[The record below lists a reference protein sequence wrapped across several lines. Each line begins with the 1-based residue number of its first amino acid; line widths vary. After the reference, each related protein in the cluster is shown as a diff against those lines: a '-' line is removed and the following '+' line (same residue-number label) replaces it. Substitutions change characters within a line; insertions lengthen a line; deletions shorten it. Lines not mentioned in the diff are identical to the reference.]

1 MDFALLGIDAHAMAL
16 AQAAV
21 SQGHRLVWAYDLAGR
36 EAEVLALAPGV
47 TLATHWEAL
56 LGGAIGQGV
65 IVAAGDHDERADQ
78 VRRLAAERVPLLISQ
93 PVHSSTLL
101 YLELDM
107 IRRDSGGIVLP
118 YFASRHHPAVAEVR
132 EVLAS
137 GRLGPL
143 EQLVCE
149 RFMPSRTRAA
159 VLWHFMEDVALVRQF
174 LGDVTKVGAMA
185 SATGEAGFANLG
197 VQLTGP
203 SGVLARWSVA
213 PVDDQPGARLTLVGS
228 QGKLTLR
235 MPEGQSVWHVEGP
248 DAAGSPRRFDGAA
261 TPGIAIDGF
270 VQAVT
275 QAAAG
280 SPAPDDWADA
290 VRAAQLTE
298 AVERSLRRGRVISL
312 EFDEHTEEGTFKGV
326 MASVGCGLLLLLP
339 VLALALSAF
348 APRSYGFGK
357 AFFTVLGVGLGVFL
371 LLQLLLFLIPK
382 KGAA

>member
-1 MDFALLGIDAHAMAL
+1 MAH
-16 AQAAV
+16 
-21 SQGHRLVWAYDLAGR
+21 DLAGR
-36 EAEVLALAPGV
+36 EAELLALAPGA

-56 LGGAIGQGV
+56 LGGGIGQGV
-65 IVAAGDHDERADQ
+65 IVAAGDHDDRAEQ
-78 VRRLAAERVPLLISQ
+78 VRRLATERVPLLICQ

-107 IRRDSGGIVLP
+107 IRRDVGGIVLP
-118 YFASRHHPAVAEVR
+118 YFASRWHPAVTEVR
-132 EVLAS
+132 EALAS

-149 RFMPSRTRAA
+149 RFVPARTRAT

-185 SATGEAGFANLG
+185 SAAGEAGFANLG

-228 QGKLTLR
+228 NGKVTLR
-235 MPEGQSVWHVEGP
+235 MPAGDDVWHVEGP
-248 DAAGSPRRFDGAA
+248 DAAQPPRRFDGAA
-261 TPGIAIDGF
+261 AAPGVAIDGL
-270 VQAVT
+270 VQAIT
-275 QAAAG
+275 QAASSSA
-280 SPAPDDWADA
+280 PPDDWADA

-326 MASVGCGLLLLLP
+326 MASFGCGLLLLLP
-339 VLALALSAF
+339 VLAAALGAL

-357 AFFTVLGVGLGVFL
+357 AFFIVLGVGLGVFL
-371 LLQLLLFLIPK
+371 LLQALVFLIPK
-382 KGAA
+382 KEQG